1 MAFLR
6 ATRTAQAFD
15 RLTASQTPDTIAPET
30 PLAGVGL
37 NPDGTLY
44 YIDDMPV
51 PRYQAEQVPAY
62 FRAKTL
68 IAGSLAEMKF
78 RQYNN
83 AGGYLPTIPFLRQ
96 PDPGRVRSAIMA
108 DTFHDLC
115 GYGVAYWYN
124 EDWNSHLGAAYY

>member
-6 ATRTAQAFD
+6 STRTTQAFD
-15 RLTASQTPDTIAPET
+15 RVTASQTPDTIAPET

-68 IAGSLAEMKF
+68 IAG
-78 RQYNN
+78 
-83 AGGYLPTIPFLRQ
+83 
-96 PDPGRVRSAIMA
+96 
-108 DTFHDLC
+108 
-115 GYGVAYWYN
+115 
-124 EDWNSHLGAAYY
+124 